1 MKSLKTK
8 NALWVQKDGRIY
20 SIPLGR
26 KSAHRGAGGT
36 EAQELMAPFSCKVLK
51 VHVKPGQ
58 SVAAGDSV
66 AVVEAMKMEYSY
78 ASPREGVIEEVLVRE
93 GETMSAGQH
102 FVRWKEKA

>member
-1 MKSLKTK
+1 MKTLKTK

-20 SIPLGR
+20 AIPLGK
-26 KSAHRGAGGT
+26 KSSRRGASGA
-36 EAQELMAPFSCKVLK
+36 EAQELVAPFSCKVLK

-58 SVAAGDSV
+58 KLVAGDPV

-78 ASPREGVIEEVLVRE
+78 ASPRDGIIKEVLVKE

-102 FVRWKEKA
+102 FVRWKEKE